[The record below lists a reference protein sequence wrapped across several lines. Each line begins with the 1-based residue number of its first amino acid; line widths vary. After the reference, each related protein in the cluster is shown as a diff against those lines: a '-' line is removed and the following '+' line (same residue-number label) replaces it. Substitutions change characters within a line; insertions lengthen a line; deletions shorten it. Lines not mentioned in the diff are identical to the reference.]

1 MNDPSQSTAQDM
13 EFQDLTEGDEEAN
26 LRLPSDTKL
35 KLGDVYLPVS
45 IELGTTSMQ
54 IRDIIELEIGSII
67 ELERLAGE
75 SVDLLVNDMTF
86 AQGEVV
92 VIDEHFGIRI
102 TKLITTAEV
111 ELSER

>member
-1 MNDPSQSTAQDM
+1 M
-13 EFQDLTEGDEEAN
+13 EFQDITEGEEETGQ
-26 LRLPSDTKL
+26 RLPQDTKF
-35 KLGDVYLPVS
+35 KLGDIYLPVS
-45 IELGTTSMQ
+45 IELGTTSMK
-54 IRDIIELEIGSII
+54 IRDIVELEIGSII

-102 TKLITTAEV
+102 TRLITTAEV
-111 ELSER
+111 DLSER